1 MRAGEAVA
9 AALWTGEALL
19 HGAALSWDGDG
30 RLRAIS
36 ATDRA
41 PTLPGL
47 LSVGF
52 VNAHAHLELS
62 HPGGPVPGGAGSVAW
77 VSALGARGAGPLDPG
92 ALARAAAAARAA
104 GCAALIDHSNSALD
118 ADPAV
123 AGQVAAAMA
132 AAGLRGVVQAECIGL
147 GPARV
152 EAQLAAAGP
161 PAPAGPGLW
170 RRPTAHSPISCAPAL
185 LRAALADAGWA
196 EAGPGLPAPTVHC
209 DEDEADL
216 ALLADRAGPW
226 ADFHAALARARPG
239 HAWAALL
246 GAAPSGVALLGALGL
261 LGPRLGLVHLTAAR
275 AVDLDA
281 VAAAGATA
289 VLCPRSNLHITGRL
303 PPARGLLA
311 RGVPLALGTDSL
323 ASAPDLDLLAE
334 AATLHKALPDVDPA
348 VWLRALTAGGAALL
362 GPAAPPPLALGAPLP
377 PLLHLPAPDL
387 ADPRGGLRA
396 LLDGSPWPRRWL
408 ALPDM
413 AAA

>member
-1 MRAGEAVA
+1 MRAGRAAA

-19 HGAALSWDGDG
+19 CRAALAWDDAG
-30 RLRAIS
+30 RLVAITP
-36 ATDRA
+36 AAAAD
-41 PTLPGL
+41 PLLPGL

-77 VSALGARGAGPLDPG
+77 VRALGARGAGPLPPG
-92 ALARAAAAARAA
+92 ALAGAASAARAA

-132 AAGLRGVVQAECIGL
+132 AAGLAGVVQAECIGL
-147 GPARV
+147 GPARA
-152 EAQLAAAGP
+152 EAQLAAAG
-161 PAPAGPGLW
+161 APRPVAGGVW
-170 RRPTAHSPISCAPAL
+170 VRPTAHSPVSCAPGL
-185 LRAALADAGWA
+185 LRAALGAV
-196 EAGPGLPAPTVHC
+196 GPGLPAATVHC

-226 ADFHAALARARPG
+226 ATFHAGLAALRPG
-239 HAWAALL
+239 HDWAALL
-246 GAAPSGVALLGALGL
+246 GQAPSGVALLDALGL
-261 LGPRLGLVHLTAAR
+261 LGPGLGLVHLTAAR
-275 AVDLDA
+275 PADLDA

-289 VLCPRSNLHITGRL
+289 VLCPRSNRHITGRL
-303 PPARGLLA
+303 PPVRGLLQRGA
-311 RGVPLALGTDSL
+311 RLALGTDSL

-334 AATLHKALPDVDPA
+334 AALLADALPDVDPV
-348 VWLRALTAGGAALL
+348 VWLRALTSGGAALL
-362 GPAAPPPLALGAPLP
+362 GPAAPAPLAVGAPLP
-377 PLLHLPAPDL
+377 PLLHLPAPGL
-387 ADPRGGLRA
+387 ADPRSGLRA

-408 ALPDM
+408 QLTEG